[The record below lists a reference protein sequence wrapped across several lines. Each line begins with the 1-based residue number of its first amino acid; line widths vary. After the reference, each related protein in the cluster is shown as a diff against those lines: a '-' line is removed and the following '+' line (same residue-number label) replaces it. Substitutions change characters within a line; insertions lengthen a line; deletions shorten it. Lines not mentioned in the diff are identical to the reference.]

1 MKVSVTTR
9 SGRPI
14 GEYELEAN
22 ATCEDLSRAI
32 HTANPKYHPHRQ
44 RLYSSP
50 VQPGARGTPLKESDV
65 LTDGATVVFKDLG
78 LQISW
83 KSVFLLEYFGP
94 LILYPL
100 FFLQPRLIY
109 GNAVDSVQSAWAKE
123 VQFSALIAWTF
134 HYGKREM
141 ETLFVHRF
149 SNATMPFSN
158 LFKNCG
164 YYWGFAAY
172 VAYFVNHPLYTPPS
186 EDLVYSGM
194 CLFYLMEM
202 GNLSSHITLRMLR
215 PPGTKVRRVPHGGL
229 FECVTCP
236 NYFYEIAAWGGFNLM
251 TKTAAGC
258 LFMAAGALQMLL
270 WAQKKHRNYK
280 KEFDGKD
287 GRELYPKNRK
297 IIVPFLY

>member
-1 MKVSVTTR
+1 MKVTVTTR
-9 SGRPI
+9 SGRAI
-14 GEYELEAN
+14 GEYTLEDN
-22 ATCEDLSRAI
+22 AKVSDLQRAI
-32 HTANPKYHPHRQ
+32 HAAIPKYNTHRQ
-44 RLYSSP
+44 RLYTASSE
-50 VQPGARGTPLKESDV
+50 PGARGTVLKESDG
-65 LTDGATVVFKDLG
+65 LADGTTVVFKDLG

-83 KSVFLLEYFGP
+83 KTVFLLEYLGP
-94 LILYPL
+94 LLLYPV
-100 FFLQPRLIY
+100 FFMQPRIIY
-109 GNAVDSVQSAWAKE
+109 GASVDSIQTAWAKE
-123 VQFSALIAWTF
+123 VQFSALIAWSF
-134 HYGKREM
+134 HYAKREI

-172 VAYFVNHPLYTPPS
+172 VAYFVNHPLYTPPT

-215 PPGTKVRRVPHGGL
+215 PPGTKIRRIPHGGL

-236 NYFYEIAAWGGFNLM
+236 NYFYEIMAWVGFNLM
-251 TKTAAGC
+251 TKTVAGF
-258 LFMAAGALQMLL
+258 LFMGAGALQMFL
-270 WAQKKHRNYK
+270 WAQKKHKNYK

-287 GRELYPKNRK
+287 GRELYPKSRK
-297 IIVPFLY
+297 VIVPFLY